1 MCYRQMMIRTRLD
14 SGQKCTFVPCG
25 KCEECRDSSR
35 LQWQFRLRTELDYC
49 RKIGWHIGFFTL
61 TYDDRHLP
69 HLPDIV
75 FKGAS
80 PSVRVPCFSRYDVRT
95 FIGNIRKR
103 LNERYGVSALR
114 YLVASEYGSSTKRP
128 HYHGIVCFP
137 STVSGEVMHELIKAQ
152 WKKGFVFPRDY
163 RGGLDSHGY
172 RHSPFLIDGD
182 VEGAAQYASKYV
194 CKDLDFYRSIAD
206 YELVGRDSDVW
217 RILKDCLPFH
227 CQSQGI
233 GRSYLSSLDLSDM
246 LKVLRHGES
255 FLGKSKTVNIP
266 LYIRNKILYNNKYEY
281 EYAVGI
287 PDARLDWSWS
297 AEKNKFIFTP
307 GKGEYVRHV
316 LREPSDVYKEHFREI
331 YAQKHEYYEQLF
343 RDISSSDYWTARK
356 VDSKFADRIVLSM
369 RGVDP
374 SRMADYYLSYY
385 GVKSEYWQYS
395 DPALQYMV
403 RYLKF
408 VPITS
413 VEPWELESFGEFDRY
428 SRIINE
434 VCTQLHLATAY
445 DIEKRRR
452 ERRLKDMYS
461 HLA

>member
-1 MCYRQMMIRTRLD
+1 MCYRHMMIRTHLD
-14 SGQKCTFVPCG
+14 SGQKVTFVPCG
-25 KCEECRDSSR
+25 KCEECRDSNR
-35 LQWQFRLRTELDYC
+35 MQWQFRLRTELDYC

-61 TYDDRHLP
+61 TYDDAHLP
-69 HLPDIV
+69 HLPDIA
-75 FKGAS
+75 FKGAP
-80 PSVRVPCFSRYDVRT
+80 PSVRVPCFSRYDVKT

-103 LNERYGVSALR
+103 LNERYGVSGLR
-114 YLVASEYGSSTKRP
+114 YLVACEYGSSTKRP
-128 HYHGIVCFP
+128 HMHGLICFP
-137 STVSGEVMHELIKAQ
+137 STVSGELMHALIKEQ
-152 WKKGFVFPRDY
+152 WKNGFVFPRDY

-172 RHSPFLIDGD
+172 RHSSFLIDGD
-182 VEGAAQYASKYV
+182 VEGAAQYAAKYV

-206 YELVGRDSDVW
+206 YELVDRRSDEW
-217 RILKDCLPFH
+217 RFVKDCMPFH

-233 GRSYLSSLDLSDM
+233 GRSYLASLDLSDM

-266 LYIRNKILYNNKYEY
+266 LYIRNKILYNNKYEFD
-281 EYAVGI
+281 YAAGN

-297 AEKNKFIFTP
+297 VERNKFVYTP

-331 YAQKHEYYEQLF
+331 YAQKHVYYEQLF
-343 RDISSSDYWTARK
+343 KDISSVDYWIARR
-356 VDSKFADRIVLSM
+356 VAPTFANRIVMSM

-374 SRMADYYLSYY
+374 SRLADYYLSYY
-385 GVKSEYWQYS
+385 GVKPEYWQYS
-395 DPALQYMV
+395 DSAVQYMV

-408 VPITS
+408 VPVTN
-413 VEPWELESFGEFDRY
+413 VEPWSIDSNHEFDRY
-428 SRIINE
+428 AHVIDE
-434 VCTQLHLATAY
+434 VCSQLHLATSY
-445 DIEKRRR
+445 DIAKRKR